1 MGIKKAVADTTAAAK
16 VGQRV
21 VAAVKKEIPTASA
34 AINYKVAKFK
44 QDVIR
49 PKTEPI
55 ARAFV
60 KNVAR
65 PALGKAEKLKNTLV
79 QKIESPD
86 HKFIQDYK
94 REGVKVAFKEAA
106 RQPLTLKR
114 TVAESKIAGDKR
126 AQAQQLLARIT
137 DPKAPKP
144 GPQRGERPTKTK

>member
-1 MGIKKAVADTTAAAK
+1 MGIKKAVADTTAVAK

-21 VAAVKKEIPTASA
+21 AAAVRKEVPTASA
-34 AINYKVAKFK
+34 AVRYKVTKFK
-44 QDVIR
+44 QNVMR

-60 KNVAR
+60 EKVAR
-65 PALGKAEKLKNTLV
+65 PTLDKAEKLKKALV

-114 TVAESKIAGDKR
+114 TVAEPKIAGDKR

-144 GPQRGERPTKTK
+144 GPQPGERPTKTK